1 MKRREGAKSRPGARQ
16 GGRSFDPIYNV
27 WYLMLHR
34 CLSQKDKRWEHY
46 GGRGIK
52 VCDRWMVFQNFLA
65 DMGERPDG
73 MTLDRKDNDGDYTP
87 DNCRWATPLEQIRN
101 RSNTRLVEI
110 DGETKTLAQWA
121 SELGVKYSTLYMRL
135 RRGSSPRL

>member
-1 MKRREGAKSRPGARQ
+1 MAHQRREGAQPRLGARTR

-34 CLSQKDKRWEHY
+34 CLNPKDKRWEQY

-52 VCDRWMVFQNFLA
+52 VCERWLVFQNFLA
-65 DMGERPDG
+65 DMGERPVG

-87 DNCRWATPLEQIRN
+87 DNCRWATRAEQNSN
-101 RSNTRLVEI
+101 RTNTRLVTLN
-110 DGETKTLAQWA
+110 GETKTVAQWA
-121 SELGVKYSTLYMRL
+121 SVFGLKYHTMYKRL
-135 RRGSSPRL
+135 CLAKD